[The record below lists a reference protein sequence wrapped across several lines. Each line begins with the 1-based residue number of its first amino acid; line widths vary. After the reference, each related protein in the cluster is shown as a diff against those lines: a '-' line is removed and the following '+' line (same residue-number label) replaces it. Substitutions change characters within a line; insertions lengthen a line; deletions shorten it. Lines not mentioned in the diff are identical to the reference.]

1 MWNDNKLVAAIW
13 IRIQLIELV
22 FIELV
27 ARRLKIKKL
36 NKQ

>member
-36 NKQ
+36 DKQ